1 MSGSVGTPPKS
12 AGGVAPAAS
21 PQGGPDHPAA
31 AVPSWKVWVKRL
43 QPLLGL
49 GLLVLVASMLD
60 WRDRLILR
68 LPNNPEKTTQQGTI
82 EGDWRAD
89 QAVFVPRAEERGDW
103 PERIELLRQPDG
115 SWQAAG
121 WRPEALLELSPGM
134 PRVLSSVEPG
144 GLLLALLCFILAL
157 KCGITR
163 WWRLLRATGATVRW
177 LDTFRLTYL
186 GLFFNLVVP
195 GLTGGDVVKAIL
207 AVREHPRQRTDAL
220 VSVVVDRIFGMYMLV
235 LLAAVILVVFRARFP
250 GYATPFVL
258 LALGLT
264 AGALLYSNPTLR
276 RRLRIDALLAR
287 LPLGKQIE
295 KLDRAAL
302 LYLKHPGE
310 VALALLL
317 SVGNHFWTI
326 LGVICLAR
334 AFGVSSEAIPSWE
347 FAAIVPLTNMASAIP
362 TGPAGLGIGEA
373 AYAMLFRLLGVS
385 AALGVAVSLGF
396 RICQLVLS
404 LIGGL
409 FLLAPKRR
417 AELKAV
423 EQDLA
428 HNKP

>member
-1 MSGSVGTPPKS
+1 MAPEVQAPKEP
-12 AGGVAPAAS
+12 VPAAEAGQS
-21 PQGGPDHPAA
+21 PEAT
-31 AVPSWKVWVKRL
+31 PSWKVWLKRL

-49 GLLVLVASMLD
+49 GLLVFVASMLD

-68 LPNNPEKTTQQGTI
+68 PGAGAEKVARQGTI
-82 EGDWRAD
+82 QGDWRSD
-89 QAVFVPRAEERGDW
+89 QAVFVPDSAGRGEW
-103 PERIELLRQPDG
+103 PASIELARLTDG
-115 SWQAAG
+115 SWQATN
-121 WRPEALLELSPGM
+121 WQPEGALELSPGM
-134 PRVLSSVEPG
+134 PRVLASVEPQ
-144 GLLLALLCFILAL
+144 GLLLALTCFILAL

-163 WWRLLRATGATVRW
+163 WWRLLRATGAAVRW
-177 LDTFRLTYL
+177 RDTFRLTYL

-195 GLTGGDVVKAIL
+195 GLTGGDVVKAVL
-207 AVREHPRQRTDAL
+207 AVREHPRQRADAL

-235 LLAAVILVVFRARFP
+235 VLAAVILLIFRERFP
-250 GYATPFVL
+250 GYAGPFIL
-258 LALGLT
+258 LAAGLT
-264 AGALLYSNPTLR
+264 AGALLYSNPALR
-276 RRLRIDALLAR
+276 RRLRIDALLAK

-302 LYLKHPGE
+302 LYLHRPGE

-326 LGVICLAR
+326 LGVIFLAR
-334 AFGVSSEAIPSWE
+334 AFGVSAEAIPNLE

-373 AYAMLFRLLGVS
+373 AYAYLFQLLGVS

-396 RICQLVLS
+396 RVCQLTLS
-404 LIGGL
+404 IIGGL
-409 FLLAPKRR
+409 FLLTPKRR

-428 HNKP
+428 QTSP